1 MRTVVFTFSNRR
13 KENKMDKYYIA
24 VNDSISMCRV
34 KWNEIQEYFG
44 DINKPYIGPK
54 IFESV
59 KTRVFS
65 EKFCKDP
72 LMAAMDTV
80 FESKRA
86 YYKKDIKEKFLENLV
101 FDPVN
106 RVYVYNEFS
115 TLGTMKEPKDWH
127 YEKFF
132 QNDFYLNFYHA
143 DIQILSTNVEYL
155 ADLYHVGGHPEY
167 SRFMQK

>member
-1 MRTVVFTFSNRR
+1 
-13 KENKMDKYYIA
+13 MDKYYIA
-24 VNDSISMCRV
+24 VNDSISLWRV
-34 KWNEIQEYFG
+34 KWNDILKYFQ
-44 DINKPYIGPK
+44 DIDKPYIGPK
-54 IFESV
+54 IPDSV
-59 KTRVFS
+59 KTRFFS

-80 FESKRA
+80 FESRRA
-86 YYKKDIKEKFLENLV
+86 FYKKDVKEKFLENLV

-106 RVYVYNEFS
+106 RVYVYNEFT

-132 QNDFYLNFYHA
+132 QNDFYLNFSHA
-143 DIQILSTNVEYL
+143 DIQILSTNVE
-155 ADLYHVGGHPEY
+155 DLEGLCRTGGQTEY